1 MFLAVGLG
9 PAGYAL
15 GIMHLLA
22 HGFFKAGLFLGAGS
36 VIHGMAGEQDMHAY
50 GGLWKHMKLTWV
62 TFGLGYLAII
72 GFPLLSGFFTKD
84 LIIETAFN
92 KGGTSGYVLGSVG
105 LLGAGITA
113 FYMSR
118 LFLMTFHGAPRWSTE
133 GPDAKHPHESPST
146 MTAPMVVL
154 AIGSVFAGGLFV
166 LGDSMQNWLEPV
178 LGEHH
183 EAEHVIAPAANS
195 VLVVAISAVGFGV
208 AYLLYARRQAPAV
221 ALPDSEVGL
230 VTVAARHDL
239 FANTLNETVA
249 MRPGQYL
256 TRFLVWLDNVG
267 IDGVVRGSAAGVGG
281 LSGRLRR
288 TQTGFVRSYAMS
300 MLGGAVLV
308 VGALLLVRAG

>member
-1 MFLAVGLG
+1 
-9 PAGYAL
+9 
-15 GIMHLLA
+15 
-22 HGFFKAGLFLGAGS
+22 
-36 VIHGMAGEQDMHAY
+36 
-50 GGLWKHMKLTWV
+50 MKITWI

-72 GFPLLSGFFTKD
+72 GFPGLSGFFTKD
-84 LIIETAFN
+84 RIIEAAFA
-92 KGGTSGYVLGSVG
+92 KGGTSGYVLGSVA

-118 LFLMTFHGAPRWSTE
+118 LFLMTFHGTPRWSTD
-133 GPDAKHPHESPST
+133 GPGAKHPHEAPAS

-154 AIGSVFAGGLFV
+154 ALGSVFAGGLFV
-166 LGDSMQNWLEPV
+166 LGNSLQNWLEPV
-178 LGEHH
+178 LGEHEGH
-183 EAEHVIAPAANS
+183 APISPAVNTL
-195 VLVVAISAVGFGV
+195 LVVAVSAVGFAI
-208 AYLLYARRQAPAV
+208 AYLMYSVRQAPAV
-221 ALPDSEVGL
+221 ARPDSEVSL

-239 FANTLNETVA
+239 FANTFNETVV

-267 IDGVVRGSAAGVGG
+267 VDGVVRGSAAAVGG

-300 MLGGAVLV
+300 MFGGAVLV